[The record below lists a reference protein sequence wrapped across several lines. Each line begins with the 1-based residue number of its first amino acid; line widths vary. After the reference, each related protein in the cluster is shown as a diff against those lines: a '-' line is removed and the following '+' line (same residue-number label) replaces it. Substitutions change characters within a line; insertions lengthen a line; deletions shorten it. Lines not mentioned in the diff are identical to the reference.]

1 MSIDPTKLPNP
12 PMPSYT
18 LTIYNLDLFEK
29 SKFKNYDSLLESRL
43 ANCQARANHLASI
56 LENGSAIS
64 VNGTLVEPHDER
76 ESKGARKKV
85 TGTATTYLVGQYV
98 AFFAL
103 GTEQVKSYLVIDTGS
118 DLVWWQCGPCYK
130 NGCYKQKNN
139 PLYISTNSKTYGKLD
154 CLVESRN
161 CEITHKEYE
170 CSPYGN
176 TCTYDYKYVDGTR
189 TRGVIAH
196 DVITF
201 VLDQKQ
207 VSIVFGCGK
216 DQTHG
221 KAFSDQYSGI
231 AGLGRRV
238 IGGGNSLPS
247 QFEAD
252 IMSMCLPGALS
263 PKGST
268 LSFHTTP
275 FKKTTSATL
284 LQDFRFAS
292 AYFVN
297 LYKVFINDR
306 EVPMFPSFSRNFG
319 NYATRGSSIVDT
331 GTFITRF
338 PKDFYTVF
346 SYTFRLQVRGI
357 PMIDVPPG
365 SVYDTCYKVNT
376 TGPDPH
382 FPVVKMYF
390 GSENPNNLLLLAQQR
405 VMLYI
410 NGVFCLAF
418 MPWDQ
423 NIALIGS
430 NQLQGIGL
438 TFDTA
443 ANTLSFDLDAFL
455 EWVWT
460 VGLVWVDL
468 GYGPS
473 LDSRLG
479 YSHAISLYIR
489 NSSDSSSYGE
499 ATKVGQFMKLS
510 PLTFTGVNVEEDP

>member
-85 TGTATTYLVGQYV
+85 TGTTT
-98 AFFAL
+98 
-103 GTEQVKSYLVIDTGS
+103 T
-118 DLVWWQCGPCYK
+118 
-130 NGCYKQKNN
+130 
-139 PLYISTNSKTYGKLD
+139 
-154 CLVESRN
+154 
-161 CEITHKEYE
+161 

-176 TCTYDYKYVDGTR
+176 TCIYDYKYVDGTR

-443 ANTLSFDLDAFL
+443 ANTLSFDLDAYTIPWYESYGLGTTWLGESYIGQCLGPRFWSGSYGGILVLVNWMHENGKLVNGFSFVL

-489 NSSDSSSYGE
+489 NSSDSRTHIGVPPVASSPPQGE
-499 ATKVGQFMKLS
+499 VTN
-510 PLTFTGVNVEEDP
+510 VNFRQSINAIDQLVSAQAE